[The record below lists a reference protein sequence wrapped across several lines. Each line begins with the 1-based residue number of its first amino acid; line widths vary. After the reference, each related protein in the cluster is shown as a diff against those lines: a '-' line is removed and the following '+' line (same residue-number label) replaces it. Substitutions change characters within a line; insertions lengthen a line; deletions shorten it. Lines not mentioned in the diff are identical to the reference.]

1 MQTHRLVLEILVHID
16 PLKSELAGLA
26 SGSRRA
32 RLRLLM
38 PTIAEL
44 VASGV
49 ARQDI
54 VDQLV
59 ARDLP
64 ITLAGLK
71 SALRR
76 WRKRQ
81 AQPTSHSP
89 GQRTP
94 PDTTAPSQHCAQA
107 SPASVSNKGDLV
119 RLRRASAPDLA
130 ELARIA
136 KQEGN

>member
-1 MQTHRLVLEILVHID
+1 MHRLALEIRVHID
-16 PLKSELAGLA
+16 PLKSELASLA

-44 VASGV
+44 VAAGV

-81 AQPTSHSP
+81 SLVTSHSP
-89 GQRTP
+89 GQRSP
-94 PDTTAPSQHCAQA
+94 PDAHVPLSPSAQA
-107 SPASVSNKGDLV
+107 SPAAVSNKGDLV
-119 RLRRASAPDLA
+119 RLRRTSAPDLA

-136 KQEGN
+136 KQEGS